1 MATRGLR
8 RMPLPDGRGWTSVLS
23 VKAHIG
29 MMRGSLAYTYRGL
42 KCIRYPID
50 MPLYLLL
57 LQELKPTTV
66 IEIGTREGGGAAWLG
81 DMMEVLGLPGRVYS
95 IDLEPPDPKYQPVNV
110 RFLRGDESRL
120 EEVRLAWW
128 DMPHP
133 WLVIQDASH
142 QYAGVMNSLSF
153 LNKYMVK
160 GDYLVVEDGYIS
172 LAGMDGNTRHGGP
185 ARAISEFLHLC
196 PDWRID
202 ARYCDFYGFNVT
214 ANTNGYLV
222 KC

>member
-1 MATRGLR
+1 M
-8 RMPLPDGRGWTSVLS
+8 LS

-57 LQELKPTTV
+57 LQELRPATV
-66 IEIGTREGGGAAWLG
+66 IEIGSREGGGAAWLG
-81 DMMEVLGLPGRVYS
+81 DMLNVLGISAKVIS
-95 IDLEPPDPKYQPVNV
+95 VDIDKPNPKYQPFNV
-110 RFLRGDESRL
+110 FFLKADEND
-120 EEVRLAWW
+120 LAQIGITLAVQ
-128 DMPHP
+128 PHP
-133 WLVIQDASH
+133 WLVINDASH
-142 QYAGVMNSLSF
+142 QYAPIMNCLSF
-153 LNKYMVK
+153 LNRFMVK

-185 ARAISEFLHLC
+185 ARAISEFLTHAK
-196 PDWRID
+196 DWRID
-202 ARYCDFYGFNVT
+202 ARYCDFYGHNAT